1 MILMV
6 ITMKSMVMRR
16 VYGGNFMIR
25 QKMEPP

>member
-6 ITMKSMVMRR
+6 ITMKSMMMRQ
-16 VYGGNFMIR
+16 VYGGNFTIR